1 MRKGLVSGLV
11 LLTQACGPVLEGD
24 PLGSEEGGLSMLAK
38 GHVAI
43 AETSHS
49 EPPSVFMSWGYI
61 YYRAPTDPTGP
72 MTLLARPS
80 SYPKALAAVRLPPS
94 CSGDIC
100 DPRAPRQCV
109 FWIEGANVRGTC
121 ESRLLGWGGSFTL
134 SSTNVQGGEIRRLVA
149 VSEPGVNA
157 PALLALTTNNKVLVN
172 WYQSNAWAGWCVAAT
187 WSSATP
193 HDIAAYQ
200 RANGNVSYTM
210 NKEGWDTVTYQQTL
224 APFSCPN
231 TSGTS
236 GAFVNDDVGP
246 LERIAVAQNSSGALF
261 GIADAPDGQ
270 PGRLV
275 RFTFQP
281 FWVQPPEPL
290 RAVAYRNSIHDGKE
304 WDALYVVSTDG
315 SLWESEELRGPVGDS
330 RRVWTEM
337 P

>member
-1 MRKGLVSGLV
+1 MRKILVSGFV
-11 LLTQACGPVLEGD
+11 LLTQACGPALEGES
-24 PLGSEEGGLSMLAK
+24 LGSEEGGLSLLGK

-49 EPPSVFMSWGYI
+49 EAPSVFMSWGYI
-61 YYRAPTDPTGP
+61 YYRAPNDPTGP

-80 SYPKALAAVRLPPS
+80 SYPRALAALRLPPS
-94 CSGDIC
+94 CSGDVC
-100 DPRAPRQCV
+100 DPLAPRQCA

-134 SSTNVQGGEIRRLVA
+134 SSTSVGGGEIRRLVA
-149 VSEPGVNA
+149 VSEPGANA

-187 WSSATP
+187 WGSVAIP
-193 HDIAAYQ
+193 QDISAYQ
-200 RANGNVSYTM
+200 RTNGNVSYTM
-210 NKEGWDTVTYQQTL
+210 NSEGWDTVTYEQTL

-231 TSGTS
+231 TSIPSGT
-236 GAFVNDDVGP
+236 FRNDDIGP
-246 LERIAVAQNSSGALF
+246 IERIASAPNAALF

-275 RFTFQP
+275 RLTSQP
-281 FWVQPPEPL
+281 DWIRPPEPL
-290 RAVAYRNSIHDGKE
+290 RAVAYRKSVHDGKD
-304 WDALYVVSTDG
+304 WDALYVVATDG
-315 SLWESEELRGPVGDS
+315 SLWESEELRGPLGDA